1 MAEDNDSEDFEVD
14 GEGKPATRK
23 EKIQKRILKKIKK
36 ESDMRKNFNLM
47 KIIKDEG
54 TADVKSSY
62 VR

>member
-1 MAEDNDSEDFEVD
+1 MAEDNDSDDFKID
-14 GEGKPATRK
+14 GEGKPISRK

-36 ESDMRKNFNLM
+36 QSDMRKNFNLM

-54 TADVKSSY
+54 KKCELLSN